1 MDIRNFFFKNRSF
14 TPIPVAISIIYFAQP
29 DNPNILIGFV
39 ILLLGELIRMWSVSY
54 AGGETRTTNVGAPSL
69 CTAGPYGYVRNPI
82 YVGNMLMYLGIVII
96 AGSPNVTLMALTTM
110 TFFIIQYSLIISL
123 EEQKL
128 DQLFGSEYVTYK
140 KNVRAI
146 FPRFTKWKTDDNRT
160 PLSFGRLLKTEKR
173 TLQNVAFILT
183 LIIVRT
189 NYLY

>member
-29 DNPNILIGFV
+29 DNPNILIGVV

-96 AGSPNVTLMALTTM
+96 AGSPNLTLMVLTTM

-128 DQLFGSEYVTYK
+128 DELFGSEYVTYK

-146 FPRFTKWKTDDNRT
+146 FPRFTRWKTDDNRT
-160 PLSFGRLLKTEKR
+160 PLPFGRLLKTEKR

-183 LIIVRT
+183 LIIVRA

>member
-128 DQLFGSEYVTYK
+128 DQLFGSEYVNYK

-146 FPRFTKWKTDDNRT
+146 FPRFTKWKTDDNRI